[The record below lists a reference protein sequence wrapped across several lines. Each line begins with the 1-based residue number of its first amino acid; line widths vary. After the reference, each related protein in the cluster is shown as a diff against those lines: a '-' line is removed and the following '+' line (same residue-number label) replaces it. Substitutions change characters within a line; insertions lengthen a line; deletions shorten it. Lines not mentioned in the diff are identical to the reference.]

1 MRISMIAAMAAL
13 LLGLAGCAGTL
24 QETQLAPNIVRLDVN
39 GYGTV
44 QIGDAMLRR
53 AAELTLRNGYSAF
66 RVTRLYEVS
75 PVDFGVM
82 VVMFRVGEP
91 GAEDALDAAHV
102 LRKYS

>member
-1 MRISMIAAMAAL
+1 MRKPTLAALAAMLA
-13 LLGLAGCAGTL
+13 GLAGCAGTQ

-39 GYGTV
+39 GFGTL
-44 QIGDAMLRR
+44 QIGDAMLRH

-91 GAEDALDAAHV
+91 GAEGALDAVDV
-102 LRKYS
+102 LRRLS

>member
-1 MRISMIAAMAAL
+1 MLA
-13 LLGLAGCAGTL
+13 GLAGCAGTQ

-39 GYGTV
+39 GYGTL

-82 VVMFRVGEP
+82 VVMFHA
-91 GAEDALDAAHV
+91 GAPDAEGALDALDV
-102 LRKYS
+102 VRRFS